1 MASPKSGVPV
11 VDLHCH
17 RECGPGAQLMKGEA
31 DRVGHVPLSFGNALT
46 KEVNRRQLVDIKPKM
61 ESVEE
66 RLADMDRMGVDI
78 QALAIAPYQTYYWAD
93 PALAA
98 EVSRTIND
106 DLADLVDRYPDRFIG
121 LGTVPLQ
128 DTDAAVA
135 ELRRCMSELGFKGLE
150 IGTNIEG
157 EEISTPRLD
166 PFWSAVE
173 ESGAVIFIHP
183 TGFTHPQRLTEH
195 YFFNV
200 IGHPIENTLAIANL
214 IFGGTLE
221 RFPALKIVVAHG
233 GGYLPPYAGRMDHA
247 YHAREDVR
255 EGLPKPPGDYLRQL
269 YFDTMVFEPDQ
280 LSFLVQRYGADHIVL
295 GTDYPYDMGESDPVG
310 LVARTP
316 GLSDEQRAAICGG
329 NAARLMGLNERVS
342 R

>member
-1 MASPKSGVPV
+1 MALISGRVPV

-17 RECGPGAQLMKGEA
+17 RECGPASQLMKVEA
-31 DRVGHVPLSFGNALT
+31 VRLGHVPLSFGSSLT

-78 QALAIAPYQTYYWAD
+78 QALSIAPYQTFYWAD
-93 PALAA
+93 PTLGA

-106 DLADLVDRYPDRFIG
+106 DLAGVIGEYPDRFIG

-128 DTDAAVA
+128 DTSAAVG
-135 ELRRCMSELGFKGLE
+135 ELRRCMGDLGFKGVE
-150 IGTNIEG
+150 IGTNVEG
-157 EEISTPRLD
+157 EEISSPRLD
-166 PFWSAVE
+166 AFWAAVE
-173 ESGAVIFIHP
+173 ETGAVVFIHP
-183 TGFTHPQRLTEH
+183 VGFTHPQRFTEH

-200 IGHPIENTLAIANL
+200 IGHPIENALAIANL
-214 IFGGTLE
+214 IFGGILE

-280 LSFLVQRYGADHIVL
+280 LSFLVEKYGAEHVVL

-316 GLSDEQRAAICGG
+316 GLSDEQRVAICGG
-329 NAARLMGLNERVS
+329 NAARLMGLGTKA
-342 R
+342 